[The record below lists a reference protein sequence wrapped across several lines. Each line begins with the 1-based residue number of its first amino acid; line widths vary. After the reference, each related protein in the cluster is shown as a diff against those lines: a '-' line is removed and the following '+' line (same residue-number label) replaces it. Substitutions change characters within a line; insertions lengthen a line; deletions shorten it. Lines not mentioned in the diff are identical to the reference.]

1 MAMTLAGQS
10 GLLLKRPSEP
20 GWEASPVSVHGVTV
34 DHWPLNPGKASHP
47 LCTCGTAIKMS
58 VAAIDPQPQLSRP
71 ILVSHP
77 TMRGFRGCHSF
88 LEYCVCWGSSCLPF
102 LCS

>member
-10 GLLLKRPSEP
+10 GLLLKGPAEP
-20 GWEASPVSVHGVTV
+20 GWEASPASVHGITV
-34 DHWPLNPGKASHP
+34 DHWPLSPGKASHP
-47 LCTCGTAIKMS
+47 LCTCGS
-58 VAAIDPQPQLSRP
+58 AAIEPQPQLSRP

-77 TMRGFRGCHSF
+77 TMRGCRGCHSF
-88 LEYCVCWGSSCLPF
+88 LEHCVCRGSSCLPF